1 MKRMGLWK
9 SGTILLACLGL
20 LVPGPMLQASTT
32 DAGSQDQA
40 DGRTPAVVDVALS
53 DGGTLHGQVVDA
65 QGNPLSRTAVS
76 IQQFD
81 REVANTMTDPSGRF
95 RATGLS
101 GGTYRIV
108 AGQATGTFRLW
119 APNTAPPSARPAAL
133 LVPGNEPLV
142 RGKGCNPCM
151 QFFRNPWVIAGI
163 VAVAI
168 AVPVAI
174 YNADRDDGRP
184 RSPH

>member
-1 MKRMGLWK
+1 MKRMGLLK

-20 LVPGPMLQASTT
+20 LIPGPMLQASTT
-32 DAGSQDQA
+32 DAGSQDRA
-40 DGRTPAVVDVALS
+40 DGRAPAVVDVALS
-53 DGGTLHGQVVDA
+53 DGGTLHGQVVDP

-81 REVANTMTDPSGRF
+81 REVANTVTDPSGRF

-133 LVPGNEPLV
+133 VVPGNQQLV
-142 RGKGCNPCM
+142 RGNECNRCL
-151 QFFRNPWVIAGI
+151 QLLRNPWVIAGI

-174 YNADRDDGRP
+174 YNADDDDGP
-184 RSPH
+184 HSPQ

>member
-1 MKRMGLWK
+1 MKRAGLWK
-9 SGTILLACLGL
+9 HGIILLACLGL
-20 LVPGPMLQASTT
+20 LIPGPMLQAATG
-32 DAGSQDQA
+32 DAGPRDRAERAQ
-40 DGRTPAVVDVALS
+40 PAVVDVALS
-53 DGGTLHGQVVDA
+53 AGGTLQGQVIDP
-65 QGNPLSRTAVS
+65 QGNPMGRTAVS
-76 IQQFD
+76 IQQAD
-81 REVANTMTDPSGRF
+81 REVAGTVTDPSGRF

-133 LVPGNEPLV
+133 VLPLHQALV
-142 RGKGCNPCM
+142 RGEGCYPYLQCL
-151 QFFRNPWVIAGI
+151 RNPWVIAGL

-174 YNADRDDGRP
+174 YNADDDDGP
-184 RSPH
+184 RSP

>member
-1 MKRMGLWK
+1 MKRLGLWK
-9 SGTILLACLGL
+9 RGIILVACLGL
-20 LVPGPMLQASTT
+20 LIPGPMLQASTP
-32 DAGSQDQA
+32 DAGSADRPDGAQA
-40 DGRTPAVVDVALS
+40 AVVDVALS
-53 DGGTLHGQVVDA
+53 AGGTLHGQVVDL
-65 QGNPLSRTAVS
+65 QGNPLGRTAVL
-76 IQQFD
+76 IQQSD
-81 REVANTMTDPSGRF
+81 REVARTVSDPLGRF

-133 LVPGNEPLV
+133 VLPCNQALV
-142 RGKGCNPCM
+142 RGKECNPCM
-151 QFFRNPWVIAGI
+151 QFLRNPWVIAGI

-174 YNADRDDGRP
+174 YNADDDDGP
-184 RSPH
+184 HSP